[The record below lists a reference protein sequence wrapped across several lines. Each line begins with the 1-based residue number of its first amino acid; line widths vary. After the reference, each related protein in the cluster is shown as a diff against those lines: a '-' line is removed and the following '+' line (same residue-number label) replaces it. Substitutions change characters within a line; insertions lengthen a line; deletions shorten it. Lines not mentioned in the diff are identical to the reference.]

1 MRFLKETIG
10 VILII
15 VFVIS
20 IEIITEKITNNSLK
34 ALSQK
39 IEIIEEQENDEDLKS
54 SISKLSETWKNEEAK
69 LSCYMEHDEVEEI
82 SKIINSLEFSAKNS
96 DNEKIEEEINE
107 IKFKMEHIK
116 NKQKVKLK
124 NIF

>member
-1 MRFLKETIG
+1 MQFVRETIG

-20 IEIITEKITNNSLK
+20 IEIITQKITNTSIKIMNQEIEK
-34 ALSQK
+34 VEKEEEK
-39 IEIIEEQENDEDLKS
+39 IEVAV
-54 SISKLSETWKNEEAK
+54 SKLSETWKNEEAK
-69 LSCYMEHDEVEEI
+69 LSCYMEHDELEEI
-82 SKIINSLEFSAKNS
+82 SKLINSLEIFSNNDDK
-96 DNEKIEEEINE
+96 EKMNQNIHE

-116 NKQKVKLK
+116 NKQNIKIQ